1 MLNISILE
9 ARNHRRLVVEG
20 NRLALG
26 TLMLLIFSVPAL
38 GQEPSRQLEL
48 PCAPSATVLSS
59 SQQSNTRQPSSI
71 ESGKETLIEQADYF
85 VPMTNRERWEH
96 YAYSLVQPQAVL
108 FPAFQAGLNQARNT
122 PHEWGQGA
130 QGYGQRFG
138 SVYGQ
143 HLIGATVG
151 NAIAFGL
158 HEDNRYFKSRRTGTG
173 RLSYAITSVL
183 LARHDDGSRS
193 ISFSAIGGGAA
204 GAFISRA
211 WQPQSTN
218 SAGDAAVSFGYAIA
232 ERAGIN
238 VVREF
243 SPRRLERI
251 LK

>member
-9 ARNHRRLVVEG
+9 ARNHSRLVVES

-26 TLMLLIFSVPAL
+26 TVMLLIFSIAAL
-38 GQEPSRQLEL
+38 GQVPSPQLDL
-48 PCAPSATVLSS
+48 PLAPSATARLSS
-59 SQQSNTRQPSSI
+59 SQESNIRQPSSR
-71 ESGKETLIEQADYF
+71 ESGRETLIELADYF
-85 VPMTNRERWEH
+85 VPMTNHERWEH
-96 YAYSLVQPQAVL
+96 YVYSLVDPQALL

-151 NAIAFGL
+151 NTIAFGL
-158 HEDNRYFKSRRTGTG
+158 HEDNRYFKSRRTGIG

-183 LARHDDGSRS
+183 LARHDDGSRF

-211 WQPQSTN
+211 WQPPSTN

-232 ERAGIN
+232 
-238 VVREF
+238 
-243 SPRRLERI
+243 
-251 LK
+251 

>member
-1 MLNISILE
+1 MP
-9 ARNHRRLVVEG
+9 
-20 NRLALG
+20 
-26 TLMLLIFSVPAL
+26 T
-38 GQEPSRQLEL
+38 
-48 PCAPSATVLSS
+48 
-59 SQQSNTRQPSSI
+59 
-71 ESGKETLIEQADYF
+71 
-85 VPMTNRERWEH
+85 
-96 YAYSLVQPQAVL
+96 LVQPQAVL

-130 QGYGQRFG
+130 EGYGRRFG

-158 HEDNRYFKSRRTGTG
+158 HEDNRYFKSRRTGIG

-183 LARHDDGSRS
+183 LARHDDRSRF
-193 ISFSAIGGGAA
+193 ISYSAIGGGAA

-211 WQPQSTN
+211 WQPHSTN

>member
-1 MLNISILE
+1 MLNISTLGG
-9 ARNHRRLVVEG
+9 RNRQRLTGEG
-20 NRLALG
+20 NRLSLG
-26 TLMLLIFSVPAL
+26 TLMLLLLSVPTL
-38 GQEPSRQLEL
+38 GQVPSRQLEL

-59 SQQSNTRQPSSI
+59 CTRQPSPT
-71 ESGKETLIEQADYF
+71 ESGRETLIEQADYF
-85 VPMTNRERWEH
+85 VPMTNRERWVH
-96 YAYSLVQPQAVL
+96 YAYSLVQPQAIL
-108 FPAFQAGLNQARNT
+108 FPVFQAGLNQARNT

-130 QGYGQRFG
+130 ESYGRRFA
-138 SVYGQ
+138 SAYGE

-158 HEDNRYFKSRRTGTG
+158 HEDNRYFKSRKTGMG

-183 LARHDDGSRS
+183 LARHDDGSRL
-193 ISFSAIGGGAA
+193 ISYSAIGGGAA

-218 SAGDAAVSFGYAIA
+218 STGDAAVSFGYAIA